1 MGQVL
6 AKDLRLAQNVH
17 LSPRCTFFVQ
27 VAGCVIG
34 ALFNY
39 LMMLT

>member
-17 LSPRCTFFVQ
+17 LSPRSTFFVQ
-27 VAGCVIG
+27 VTGCVVG

-39 LMMLT
+39 VMMLT